1 VNDATDIASAL
12 KQMGF
17 TVVLLRDAD
26 LRGMREA
33 IETFRRQLRPGVVG
47 LFYFAGHGLQVKGE
61 NYLVPIGARINR
73 EQDVDFET
81 VQVGR
86 ILGAMEDAAN
96 EINVVILDACRN
108 NPYARSSRSFQRGLA
123 VTQAITGS
131 LVAYATAPGS
141 VAADGAGRNGVY
153 TSHLL
158 RNMRMP
164 DLPIEQVFKN
174 VRIGVRQDTHGTQ
187 TPWETSSL
195 TGHFMFMPAAEKP
208 VLEPRS
214 QLPPNLQAQV
224 AAQRQQVQAERQHLE
239 EERRLYEEYQKLQA
253 EQERLRQEREKLQGG
268 SASKGPQVARGVDAP
283 PPATPK
289 TLRPSS
295 GIESAPTAVTVELSS
310 PTPGVTFQPQQRF
323 QAIPGK
329 KVKIAASKK
338 GSITAEQP
346 PAELEQVEITTE
358 KTLIVADH
366 DMSEVLDPVPRQAE
380 LEQGE
385 IERRKHQA
393 EETERRRHEAEQA
406 DVEHRSQAEETERRR
421 REAEQAEQQKRENML
436 VAQGMP
442 FIVKRQC
449 LCLTTKDSLVVG
461 TITLTGAS
469 SLSCEDA
476 RYILIAEDEKKN
488 DCSSPDT
495 KEGKKQWIGT
505 ASCPVP

>member
-174 VRIGVRQDTHGTQ
+174 VRIGVRQETHGTQ

-295 GIESAPTAVTVELSS
+295 GIESAPTAVTV
-310 PTPGVTFQPQQRF
+310 
-323 QAIPGK
+323 
-329 KVKIAASKK
+329 SKQ
-338 GSITAEQP
+338 GY
-346 PAELEQVEITTE
+346 ITTE

>member
-1 VNDATDIASAL
+1 VNDATDMASAL

-33 IETFRRQLRPGVVG
+33 IETFRRKLRPGVVG

-81 VQVGR
+81 VHVGR
-86 ILGAMEDAAN
+86 VLGVMEDAAN
-96 EINVVILDACRN
+96 DVNVVILDACRN
-108 NPYARSSRSFQRGLA
+108 NPYARSPRSFQRGLA

-131 LVAYATAPGS
+131 LIAYATAPGS

-153 TSHLL
+153 TSYLL

-164 DLPIEQVFKN
+164 DVPIEQVFKN
-174 VRIGVRQDTHGTQ
+174 VRIGVRQETHGTQ
-187 TPWETSSL
+187 IPWETSSL
-195 TGHFMFMPAAEKP
+195 TGHFVFMPAAEKP
-208 VLEPRS
+208 ALEPRS
-214 QLPPNLQAQV
+214 PLPPMTGQAAPPSVSPSWSNLQARV
-224 AAQRQQVQAERQHLE
+224 EAQRQQVQAERQHLA

-268 SASKGPQVARGVDAP
+268 SASKGPQVARDVDAA

-295 GIESAPTAVTVELSS
+295 GIESAPPTVTVELSS

-329 KVKIAASKK
+329 KVKIAALKK
-338 GSITAEQP
+338 GYITAE
-346 PAELEQVEITTE
+346 
-358 KTLIVADH
+358 KTLLVADH
-366 DMSEVLDPVPRQAE
+366 DMSEVLDPMPRPAE
-380 LEQGE
+380 WDQGE
-385 IERRKHQA
+385 IERRKQ
-393 EETERRRHEAEQA
+393 
-406 DVEHRSQAEETERRR
+406 QAEETERRR
-421 REAEQAEQQKRENML
+421 REAEQAEQQHREHML
-436 VAQGMP
+436 VAQGMQ
-442 FIVKRQC
+442 FIVKRQF
-449 LCLTTKDSLVVG
+449 LCLTTQDSLVVG
-461 TITLTGAS
+461 TVTLTGAS

-476 RYILIAEDEKKN
+476 RRIVIAEDEKKN

-495 KEGKKQWIGT
+495 KEGRKQWIGT
-505 ASCPVP
+505 ASCPAP

>member
-329 KVKIAASKK
+329 KVKIAASKQ
-338 GSITAEQP
+338 GY
-346 PAELEQVEITTE
+346 ITTE

-393 EETERRRHEAEQA
+393 EETERRR
-406 DVEHRSQAEETERRR
+406 

-436 VAQGMP
+436 VAQGMQ

-461 TITLTGAS
+461 TVTLTGAS